1 MQDTI
6 QEAESKRSQ
15 RTLKMRDYYK
25 VEKSCFDQAK
35 QDRKEAFDFL
45 RTRQGDNSKAIRRR
59 EREIMGKLKR
69 SEKQVEEYMRAQNH
83 QLMLK

>member
-1 MQDTI
+1 
-6 QEAESKRSQ
+6 
-15 RTLKMRDYYK
+15 MRDYYK